1 MSRVKRG
8 LGHLKRRKY
17 ILKRVKGFEAG
28 RKNLI
33 KLAKTAELKA
43 GAHAY
48 RDRRVKKRTMRAL
61 WNIRVNAGAREQ
73 GVSYSV
79 LMGGLKKRDIRLN
92 RKALAALAADEPAIF
107 AAVVAEGKKA
117 I

>member
-8 LGHLKRRKY
+8 LSHLKRRKL
-17 ILKRVKGFEAG
+17 ILKRVKGFEGG

-33 KLAKTAELKA
+33 KIAKTAELKA

-61 WNIRVNAGAREQ
+61 WNIRVNAGARAE
-73 GVSYSV
+73 GMNYSA
-79 LMGGLKKRDIRLN
+79 LMGALKKRGIRLN
-92 RKALAALAADEPAIF
+92 RKSLAALAAATPDAF
-107 AAVVAEGKKA
+107 RAVVAEAKKA
-117 I
+117 E